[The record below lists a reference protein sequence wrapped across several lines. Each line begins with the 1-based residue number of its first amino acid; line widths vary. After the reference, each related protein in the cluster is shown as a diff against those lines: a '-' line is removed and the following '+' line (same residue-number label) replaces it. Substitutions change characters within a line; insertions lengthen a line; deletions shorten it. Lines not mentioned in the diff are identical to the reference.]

1 MQVLVQVISPFLVV
15 QTSILKLLNI
25 HGPKNPNN
33 LLGGNKDFPNLEK
46 TIFINLKA
54 IELMSSDIK
63 S

>member
-1 MQVLVQVISPFLVV
+1 M
-15 QTSILKLLNI
+15 KLLNI
-25 HGPKNPNN
+25 YGPENPNN
-33 LLGGNKDFPNLEK
+33 FLGGNKDFPNLEK